1 MTLSSLIERLEKAEG
16 PDRELDADIAAA
28 VLGGEIQWL
37 QTAMTGDA
45 FPVRKYPSKDHI
57 RGFGREPVQR
67 YTSSI
72 DAALTLVPEGFK
84 WKAGYSRYVPHNAEI
99 QDYRANPVLGV
110 FVGECDSNR
119 AIALCIAVLR
129 AQAAIEG
136 GGNG

>member
-28 VLGGEIQWL
+28 VLGGEIQW

-45 FPVRKYPSKDHI
+45 LPVRKYPSKDHI

-72 DAALTLVPEGFK
+72 DAALTFVPEGSQWTIEADTAWVRQLSATDVDEFQ
-84 WKAGYSRYVPHNAEI
+84 GGFFCR
-99 QDYRANPVLGV
+99 G
-110 FVGECDSNR
+110 GTCT
-119 AIALCIAVLR
+119 AIAICIAALR

>member
-28 VLGGEIQWL
+28 VLGGEIQW

-45 FPVRKYPSKDHI
+45 LPVRKYPSKDHI

-84 WKAGYSRYVPHNAEI
+84 WKTGYSRHVPHNAVI
-99 QDYRANPVLGV
+99 QDYRANPILGA
-110 FVGECDSNR
+110 FTGECDSNR
-119 AIALCIAVLR
+119 AIAICIASLR
-129 AQAAIEG
+129 ARSAMTGEG
-136 GGNG
+136 QS